1 MKSSVVR
8 SELTQIET
16 IKGLTGIFESIASIR
31 IARTKD
37 RVLASQRYFNELWQ
51 IYAQLRV
58 DPSGRIGS
66 RQQGQRAG
74 KPNAYLV
81 ITSEGGLSGDID
93 ERIVQAVVEQYDPAT
108 TDIMLLGAHGQALLA
123 QKGITPAGFYRLP
136 DTDQPVDV
144 RPIVD
149 FLSAYAHPT
158 AFYQNYVSLAVQE
171 VGRIDLLG
179 RVQALGQGMEQG
191 GEIISPKEYLFEP
204 DVDRV
209 VEYLESIMLGIA
221 ISQLIL
227 QSRLAQYAS
236 RFNAM
241 YAASQTAGDLTQ
253 EVGRRFRRTRRAES
267 DERTKEIINAM
278 VARG

>member
-1 MKSSVVR
+1 VKSSVVKG
-8 SELTQIET
+8 ELTQIET

-31 IARTKD
+31 IARTKN
-37 RVLASQRYFNELWQ
+37 RVLASQGYFNELWQ
-51 IYAQLRV
+51 IYAQLRI
-58 DPSGRIGS
+58 DPRTQIGS
-66 RQQGQRAG
+66 RQRVQRAP
-74 KPNAYLV
+74 KSNAFLV

-93 ERIVQAVVEQYDPAT
+93 TRIVEAVARQYDPAT
-108 TDIMLLGAHGQALLA
+108 TDIILLGAHGQALLA
-123 QKGITPAGFYRLP
+123 QHGITPTYFYRLP

-149 FLSAYAHPT
+149 LLSAYAHPT
-158 AFYQNYVSLAVQE
+158 AYYQNYVSLAVQE

-179 RVQALGQGMEQG
+179 RVQALGQGSEQA
-191 GEIISPKEYLFEP
+191 GEIISAKEYLFEP

-221 ISQLIL
+221 IGQLIL

-236 RFNAM
+236 RFSAM
-241 YAASQTAGDLTQ
+241 YAASETAGDLAH
-253 EVGRRFRRTRRAES
+253 EVGRRFRRTKRAES